1 MNARVSRRNRCGWPL
16 SVAAEVLAV
25 AQGLARAR
33 LQAAAAPPPDQGGAV
48 ERECGH
54 SLLCGGCVGD
64 FLARQGE
71 PRCPHCGAKV
81 VREQIEQGTTVSP
94 PLG

>member
-1 MNARVSRRNRCGWPL
+1 M
-16 SVAAEVLAV
+16 
-25 AQGLARAR
+25 
-33 LQAAAAPPPDQGGAV
+33 AAPRAV
-48 ERECGH
+48 RFGCGH

-81 VREQIEQGTTVSP
+81 VREQIEQGAHVAHQETFVP
-94 PLG
+94 PRR